1 MWSLNYLLLGNLK
14 VLIAEIILF
23 VIISALAVLRYI
35 LGRPIV
41 IEQVFYTLCIFVIT
55 FLIGHQLLEFVYVH
69 YSYRGS
75 MFATKMGSLYHGLG
89 FGGGILLYCLLMIF
103 AFIMK
108 CMRTKVNNIQIEK
121 DNTIKIMPSSIWK
134 IVGISLNLGI
144 LILWL
149 LCVLP
154 FLIGNVK
161 NGGALLGWFVLILV
175 TPLLISIMCR
185 RLVQGVINI
194 NVIKSQIIQ
203 AQTKIVDAKLEVE

>member
-1 MWSLNYLLLGNLK
+1 M
-14 VLIAEIILF
+14 
-23 VIISALAVLRYI
+23 
-35 LGRPIV
+35 
-41 IEQVFYTLCIFVIT
+41 
-55 FLIGHQLLEFVYVH
+55 
-69 YSYRGS
+69 
-75 MFATKMGSLYHGLG
+75 
-89 FGGGILLYCLLMIF
+89 
-103 AFIMK
+103 
-108 CMRTKVNNIQIEK
+108 NNIQIEK

-194 NVIKSQIIQ
+194 NGIKSQIIQ